1 MDNIDTLDYEEAF
14 RQLETIIAEL
24 ESGGLSLEKS
34 VELYGRGQR
43 LSARCQILLEEAEL
57 KIGQVDDDGGLA

>member
-14 RQLETIIAEL
+14 QQLETIIAAL

-34 VELYGRGQR
+34 VEFYERGQR
-43 LSARCQILLEEAEL
+43 LSARCQALLEEAEL
-57 KIGQVDDDGGLA
+57 KIGQVDDDGGLV